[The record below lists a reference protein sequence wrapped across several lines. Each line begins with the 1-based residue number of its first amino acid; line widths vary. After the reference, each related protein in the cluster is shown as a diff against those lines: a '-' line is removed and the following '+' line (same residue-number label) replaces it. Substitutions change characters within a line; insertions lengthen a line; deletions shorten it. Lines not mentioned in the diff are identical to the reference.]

1 MEKGEIVTIPT
12 PKTIA
17 DGAQAVHIGEETFK
31 IMRQNVDGILTVT
44 DQQLID
50 NMKFCAQTM
59 KIIVEPTGCLA
70 LAGMRNSGFDFKD
83 KRIGVIISG
92 GNVDL

>member
-31 IMRQNVDGILTVT
+31 IMR
-44 DQQLID
+44 
-50 NMKFCAQTM
+50 
-59 KIIVEPTGCLA
+59 
-70 LAGMRNSGFDFKD
+70 
-83 KRIGVIISG
+83 
-92 GNVDL
+92 